1 MDSQCKVIFSYN
13 YNKRESSYECE
24 NFPTEESEISTIPK
38 NSFLEYK
45 EDHLLSIKFQSDN
58 AKDRL
63 YLDQLSEYFDPGTPK
78 NNEALRFNP
87 KTKQSKA
94 ELVDDNVVIK
104 PGCSIDIIKESGD
117 NAIAT
122 PYIGNYQ
129 FHVESDKKKYYS
141 KVKISLKGI
150 ITEAN
155 LQGMVLDLENK
166 VGGLALGFNKMIGL
180 KYFPD
185 DSISEEKIQL
195 LAKLDDFI
203 EQSDKLRFAINDFQ
217 NNMSFEIAKNHEW
230 VNKDKPQLI
239 DGQSVIAMNSRPHP
253 ENKTYSRVN
262 ELNYDVR
269 ANQYIKYILEDFNKF
284 LSNGIKFYKKYI
296 DDILSAFKNSDNHDD
311 YFNKSWNELDYKYQ
325 LKELLIDT
333 RDPKSSH
340 TITKF
345 KKQKKYLESLND
357 SKNKLVKFKGYLQS
371 VLQDNKVQVIKSSKK
386 IENSKAIMLRPNYN
400 KLYKLHNNIVNKNY
414 KLKLSN
420 EFRFNYKNTSLLYE
434 LWGYVKIINVL
445 IARGYAPQS
454 GWIFE
459 KESIENTI
467 PFLEEGKSVKLFNE
481 DTGVTLRI
489 VYNDSVKDTNE
500 LIKMDNKFHR
510 NKPDILMYVYK
521 NNQFIG
527 LIVFD
532 TKYSPMFNVFKKKTY
547 DEYSKTSNKT
557 KQSNKTTEQD
567 EKQEHES
574 SCVKQFKSYR
584 HGIVDK
590 SSNPVTLQ
598 VFALLPTIQYQNA
611 KGAGFRSYINDLVTD
626 GIFPVEFN
634 TNSIKL
640 FKVEKP
646 DDDKKVQD
654 RNLVNK
660 INTIIKDAI
669 KKQS

>member
-253 ENKTYSRVN
+253 ENKT
-262 ELNYDVR
+262 
-269 ANQYIKYILEDFNKF
+269 
-284 LSNGIKFYKKYI
+284 
-296 DDILSAFKNSDNHDD
+296 
-311 YFNKSWNELDYKYQ
+311 
-325 LKELLIDT
+325 
-333 RDPKSSH
+333 
-340 TITKF
+340 
-345 KKQKKYLESLND
+345 
-357 SKNKLVKFKGYLQS
+357 
-371 VLQDNKVQVIKSSKK
+371 
-386 IENSKAIMLRPNYN
+386 
-400 KLYKLHNNIVNKNY
+400 
-414 KLKLSN
+414 
-420 EFRFNYKNTSLLYE
+420 
-434 LWGYVKIINVL
+434 
-445 IARGYAPQS
+445 
-454 GWIFE
+454 
-459 KESIENTI
+459 
-467 PFLEEGKSVKLFNE
+467 LF
-481 DTGVTLRI
+481 TG
-489 VYNDSVKDTNE
+489 E
-500 LIKMDNKFHR
+500 
-510 NKPDILMYVYK
+510 
-521 NNQFIG
+521 
-527 LIVFD
+527 
-532 TKYSPMFNVFKKKTY
+532 
-547 DEYSKTSNKT
+547 
-557 KQSNKTTEQD
+557 
-567 EKQEHES
+567 
-574 SCVKQFKSYR
+574 
-584 HGIVDK
+584 
-590 SSNPVTLQ
+590 
-598 VFALLPTIQYQNA
+598 
-611 KGAGFRSYINDLVTD
+611 
-626 GIFPVEFN
+626 
-634 TNSIKL
+634 
-640 FKVEKP
+640 
-646 DDDKKVQD
+646 
-654 RNLVNK
+654 
-660 INTIIKDAI
+660 
-669 KKQS
+669 

>member
-1 MDSQCKVIFSYN
+1 M
-13 YNKRESSYECE
+13 
-24 NFPTEESEISTIPK
+24 
-38 NSFLEYK
+38 
-45 EDHLLSIKFQSDN
+45 
-58 AKDRL
+58 
-63 YLDQLSEYFDPGTPK
+63 
-78 NNEALRFNP
+78 
-87 KTKQSKA
+87 
-94 ELVDDNVVIK
+94 
-104 PGCSIDIIKESGD
+104 
-117 NAIAT
+117 
-122 PYIGNYQ
+122 
-129 FHVESDKKKYYS
+129 
-141 KVKISLKGI
+141 
-150 ITEAN
+150 
-155 LQGMVLDLENK
+155 
-166 VGGLALGFNKMIGL
+166 
-180 KYFPD
+180 
-185 DSISEEKIQL
+185 
-195 LAKLDDFI
+195 
-203 EQSDKLRFAINDFQ
+203 
-217 NNMSFEIAKNHEW
+217 
-230 VNKDKPQLI
+230 
-239 DGQSVIAMNSRPHP
+239 
-253 ENKTYSRVN
+253 N